1 MRSELPRKRKIVLT
15 TSGRELELPVCEDEL
30 KPSEKLAA
38 TNVNVGQLYIK
49 EYKDGKKHTLHD
61 RDDLSIHDMA
71 SGEYNVSFISL
82 PLIDHYLAEKERLK
96 LENEKVR
103 CSLQDKLK
111 VVKDIEKNKI

>member
-1 MRSELPRKRKIVLT
+1 MRSELPRQRKVVLT
-15 TSGRELELPVCEDEL
+15 SSGRELELPICEDEL
-30 KPSEKLAA
+30 KPSETLVA
-38 TNVNVGQLYIK
+38 TNANVGQLYIK
-49 EYKDGKKHTLHD
+49 EYKDGKKDTLHD
-61 RDDLSIHDMA
+61 RDGLSIHEMA

-111 VVKDIEKNKI
+111 IVKDIEKNKL